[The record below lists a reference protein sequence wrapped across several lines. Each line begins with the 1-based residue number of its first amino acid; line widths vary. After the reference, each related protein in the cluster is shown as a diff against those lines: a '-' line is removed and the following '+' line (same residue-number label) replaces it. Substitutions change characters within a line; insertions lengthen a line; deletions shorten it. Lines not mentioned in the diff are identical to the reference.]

1 MNAAPRTPGKEH
13 GLFSLSTRY
22 EGKGFPGG
30 MVCHGDRRNVLW
42 SVGMVKRLLILIGWY
57 WAEIA
62 NHLGVKSPIARF
74 TRRSIPAAP
83 PARLPFTAAVFDS
96 QMQPSQQITEA
107 DSRASD
113 ISRVTQVTRSPVKLL
128 KQAPMAMVQ
137 EAIKAAYDTTDA
149 AGGKPPNIKELPTA
163 VLPLLEQKG
172 YGASA
177 RLIQE
182 LGGSP
187 AFKVRRR
194 SPGKTLSSERRAR
207 KT

>member
-1 MNAAPRTPGKEH
+1 MR
-13 GLFSLSTRY
+13 
-22 EGKGFPGG
+22 
-30 MVCHGDRRNVLW
+30 HGDRRNVLW
-42 SVGMVKRLLILIGWY
+42 SIGMMKRLLNLIGS
-57 WAEIA
+57 
-62 NHLGVKSPIARF
+62 LIARF

-83 PARLPFTAAVFDS
+83 SARLPIAAAVFDY
-96 QMQPSQQITEA
+96 QKQPSQQINEA
-107 DSRASD
+107 NSPASD
-113 ISRVTQVTRSPVKLL
+113 VSRVTQATRSPVKLL
-128 KQAPMAMVQ
+128 KQAPRAMVQ

-163 VLPLLEQKG
+163 VLPLLEQNG

-194 SPGKTLSSERRAR
+194 SPGKTVSSERRAR
-207 KT
+207 KA

>member
-1 MNAAPRTPGKEH
+1 
-13 GLFSLSTRY
+13 
-22 EGKGFPGG
+22 
-30 MVCHGDRRNVLW
+30 
-42 SVGMVKRLLILIGWY
+42 MVKRPMILIGWY

-62 NHLGVKSPIARF
+62 NLLGVKSLIARF
-74 TRRSIPAAP
+74 TRRSIPTATAE
-83 PARLPFTAAVFDS
+83 RLPFAAAMFDY
-96 QMQPSQQITEA
+96 QKQPSQQIAEA
-107 DSRASD
+107 DSCASD
-113 ISRVTQVTRSPVKLL
+113 VSRVTEATRSPELL
-128 KQAPMAMVQ
+128 RQAPRAMVQ

-149 AGGKPPNIKELPTA
+149 VGGKPPNIKELPAA

-194 SPGKTLSSERRAR
+194 LPGKTVSSERHAR

>member
-1 MNAAPRTPGKEH
+1 
-13 GLFSLSTRY
+13 
-22 EGKGFPGG
+22 
-30 MVCHGDRRNVLW
+30 
-42 SVGMVKRLLILIGWY
+42 MVKRLLILIGRY
-57 WAEIA
+57 RNEIA
-62 NHLGVKSPIARF
+62 NRLRVKSLIARF

-83 PARLPFTAAVFDS
+83 VARLPFAAAVFDY
-96 QMQPSQQITEA
+96 QKQPSQQIAEA
-107 DSRASD
+107 NSRASD
-113 ISRVTQVTRSPVKLL
+113 VSRETPATRSPEKLL
-128 KQAPMAMVQ
+128 KEAPRAMVQ

-149 AGGKPPNIKELPTA
+149 TGGKPPNIKELPTA

-182 LGGSP
+182 LGGAP

-194 SPGKTLSSERRAR
+194 SPGKTVSSERRAR